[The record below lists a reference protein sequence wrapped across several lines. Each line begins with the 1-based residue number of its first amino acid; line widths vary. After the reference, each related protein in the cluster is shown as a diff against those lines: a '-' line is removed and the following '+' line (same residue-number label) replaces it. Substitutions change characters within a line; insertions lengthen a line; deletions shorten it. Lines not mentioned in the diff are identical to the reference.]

1 MKICIAQTKPVKG
14 DIAANIA
21 AHKKLIGLAIADSAD
36 IIFFPELSI
45 TGYEPELAK
54 ELAID
59 PGDSRLDVFQEI
71 SDENNIAIAV
81 GMPTKG
87 INGILIT
94 MIIFQPHLPRQTY
107 SKQHL
112 HSDEIPFFINGN
124 SQTFLSNGD
133 VKIAP
138 GICYETSL
146 APHWENAHKNEANI
160 YVASVA
166 KTAAGLER
174 SGRAFPEM
182 AKKYGMHVLLSNSI
196 GPADNFISAGKSAI
210 WDNTG
215 TLLAQL
221 DDQQEGILILDTVSG
236 NIISQPL

>member
-1 MKICIAQTKPVKG
+1 MKICVAQTKPIKG
-14 DIAANIA
+14 DIAGNIA
-21 AHKKLIGLAIADSAD
+21 AHKKLIGLAVANSAD
-36 IIFFPELSI
+36 AIFFPELSI

-54 ELAID
+54 ELATD
-59 PGDSRLDVFQEI
+59 PGESRLDVFQEI
-71 SDENNIAIAV
+71 SNENNITIAV

-87 INGILIT
+87 MNGILIT
-94 MIIFQPHLPRQTY
+94 MIIFQPHLPRQAY

-166 KTAAGLER
+166 KTAAGLDR
-174 SGRAFPEM
+174 SAKAFPEL
-182 AKKYGMHVLLSNSI
+182 AKKYSMHVLLSNCI
-196 GPADNFISAGKSAI
+196 GPSDNFISAGKSAI

-215 TLLAQL
+215 ILLAQL
-221 DDQQEGILILDTVSG
+221 DDIHEGILIYDTANG
-236 NIISQPL
+236 NIIKQML